1 MTKILQEEV
10 VVNEDMDKAEE
21 RLLSLPGI
29 RKFLASLKTDK
40 EKDDF
45 KKHARRYLSI
55 YLPDCPFEVSS
66 TNRYTIVTQ
75 EASVTARRPI
85 RKNETI
91 KYLEGIQVLITP
103 KEEEE
108 MTSRKK
114 DFSIVVSSRS
124 RCASLFMGPARF
136 ANHDCRAN
144 ARLKTTGHAGMEV
157 VATRA
162 IDTAEE
168 ITVTYGDNYFGE
180 GNCECLCQT
189 CEDGRVNG
197 WAGTGEPPVQSIEGD
212 APGYSLRRRRR
223 DDSVG
228 ASSRTSS
235 LTPDIRPRILKRS
248 RSQRFDATASPSGDA
263 LGKRVLG
270 FATPPF
276 TPSKRQKVMDAESVV
291 PIPLTLAP
299 SDESTES
306 ELSSS
311 GLSPP
316 SGDSPPTEATS
327 VADSPASGPEDEAKP
342 VGEVCEQE
350 QVRNAVGPAV
360 TILNKTTTEAPAP
373 PDLSEDEVK
382 PTEVCKQELPNGPET
397 TVPNNPA
404 TQRPVTPIVSQDEV
418 RPTGELV
425 EQVQPSNEAGH
436 DAAVTNQMAIDNK
449 GPETVPEAISEVSPL
464 TPVAPNATPVER
476 PETPVTAAPGVADI
490 TPAATPNDIRLTTE
504 PTEATAPQPT
514 PTKRPYRKRRFQKEP
529 TPPPAR
535 RTPGDYTLTP
545 LLLSEPNTAWIHC
558 TICTEAFVQRDAYYT
573 RSACP
578 RCERHS
584 KLYGYVW
591 PKTARSGSGDR
602 EERVLDHR
610 TVHRFLDCETEA
622 KIRGRKVVAPVGK
635 GLEGGRRGSQRV

>member
-1 MTKILQEEV
+1 MAKILQEEV
-10 VVNEDMDKAEE
+10 IVSEDMDKAEE

-29 RKFLASLKTDK
+29 RKFLAALKTAK

-91 KYLEGIQVLITP
+91 KYLEGIQVLITA

-162 IDTAEE
+162 IDTTEE

-223 DDSVG
+223 DDSIG

-235 LTPDIRPRILKRS
+235 LAPDIRPRVLKRS
-248 RSQRFDATASPSGDA
+248 RSQRFDATASPSGDVV
-263 LGKRVLG
+263 GKRALG

-276 TPSKRQKVMDAESVV
+276 TPSKRQKVMDAESVL
-291 PIPLTLAP
+291 PIPLTLAL

-306 ELSSS
+306 ESSS
-311 GLSPP
+311 SALSPP

-327 VADSPASGPEDEAKP
+327 VADSPPSGPEDEAKP
-342 VGEVCEQE
+342 MGEVCGLEQAGNE
-350 QVRNAVGPAV
+350 VALAAIIPNETA
-360 TILNKTTTEAPAP
+360 TEAPASP
-373 PDLSEDEVK
+373 TPSEDEVK

-397 TVPNNPA
+397 TTPNDAA
-404 TQRPVTPIVSQDEV
+404 TKRPVTPNVSEDEV

-425 EQVQPSNEAGH
+425 EQVQPSNETGR
-436 DAAVTNQMAIDNK
+436 DAVVPNQMAIDNK
-449 GPETVPEAISEVSPL
+449 APEVSPF
-464 TPVAPNATPVER
+464 TPVAPKANAAER

-490 TPAATPNDIRLTTE
+490 TPAPTPNDIRPTTE
-504 PTEATAPQPT
+504 PTGPQPT
-514 PTKRPYRKRRFQKEP
+514 PTKRPYRKRRFQREP

-558 TICTEAFVQRDAYYT
+558 TICAEAFVQRDAYYT

-591 PKTARSGSGDR
+591 PKTQRSGSGDR

-610 TVHRFLDCETEA
+610 TVHRFLDCEMEA
-622 KIRGRKVVAPVGK
+622 KIRGRKVVTPVVK

>member
-10 VVNEDMDKAEE
+10 VVNEDIDKAEE
-21 RLLSLPGI
+21 RLLSLPGL
-29 RKFLASLKTDK
+29 RKFLASLKTEK

-55 YLPDCPFEVSS
+55 YLPDCAFEVSS

-91 KYLEGIQVLITP
+91 KYLAGIQVVITP

-168 ITVTYGDNYFGE
+168 ITVTYGESYFGE
-180 GNCECLCQT
+180 GNCECLCKT

-197 WAGTGEPPVQSIEGD
+197 WAGEGEPVVAQSIEED

-235 LTPDIRPRILKRS
+235 LTPDIRPRVLKRS
-248 RSQRFDATASPSGDA
+248 RSQRFDVTASPSGDSA
-263 LGKRVLG
+263 AGKRGPG

-276 TPSKRQKVMDAESVV
+276 TPSKRQKVLVTESLV
-291 PIPLTLAP
+291 PIPLTLVP
-299 SDESTES
+299 LDDSTES

-311 GLSPP
+311 VLSPP

-327 VADSPASGPEDEAKP
+327 VADSPQSGTSEDEAKP
-342 VGEVCEQE
+342 AGEVCEQDQPSTE
-350 QVRNAVGPAV
+350 AAPAATV
-360 TILNKTTTEAPAP
+360 PKETATEAPVP
-373 PDLSEDEVK
+373 SNPSEDETK
-382 PTEVCKQELPNGPET
+382 STGPLGEQEQPLNEMALDV
-397 TVPNNPA
+397 TVPD
-404 TQRPVTPIVSQDEV
+404 QTP
-418 RPTGELV
+418 P
-425 EQVQPSNEAGH
+425 
-436 DAAVTNQMAIDNK
+436 DNTIA
-449 GPETVPEAISEVSPL
+449 ETAPL
-464 TPVAPNATPVER
+464 TPVAPKAKPVEH
-476 PETPVTAAPGVADI
+476 PETPVTAAPGVADL
-490 TPAATPNDIRLTTE
+490 TPAATPNDIRPTTE
-504 PTEATAPQPT
+504 PTTDNPT
-514 PTKRPYRKRRFQKEP
+514 PTKRPYRKRRFQKEV

-535 RTPGDYTLTP
+535 RVPGDYTLTP
-545 LLLSEPNTAWIHC
+545 LLLAEPNTAWIHC
-558 TICTEAFVQRDAYYT
+558 TICSEAFVQRDAYYT
-573 RSACP
+573 RTACP

-591 PKTARSGSGDR
+591 PKTERRGSRDR

-610 TVHRFLDCETEA
+610 TVHRFLDYETEA
-622 KIRGRKVVAPVGK
+622 KIRGRKVGTPVGK
-635 GLEGGRRGSQRV
+635 VGGEEGARRGRAGV